1 MSEWNAE
8 TAEWYAEKYGDYPTN
23 RLAVNE
29 LDLLDHSSIVDVG
42 CGTGSA
48 LRHAASMTAGGKLIG
63 IDPVPRMI
71 EIAKELTKKYECKNR
86 IEYRVGSAEQLPI
99 DNDFAKYVFA
109 FDSIDHWQDIDKGL
123 REIKRILQPDGTFAI
138 VKDKSVPGA
147 KKAIKTLMKNLE
159 SAGFEISA
167 MKEISKEEI
176 NFLLLIC
183 STWK

>member
-1 MSEWNAE
+1 MPEWNAE

-29 LDLLDHSSIVDVG
+29 LALLDHSSLVDVG

-48 LRHAASMTAGGKLIG
+48 LRHAASMTAGGEFIG

-71 EIAKELTKKYECKNR
+71 EIARELTEEHKFKNR
-86 IEYRVGSAEQLPI
+86 IKYRVGSAEQLPV

-109 FDSIDHWQDIDKGL
+109 FDSMDHWQDIDKGL
-123 REIKRILQPDGTFAI
+123 REIKRILRPDGTFAI

-147 KKAIKTLMKNLE
+147 NKAIGTLVKSLE
-159 SAGFEISA
+159 SAGFEISVR
-167 MKEISKEEI
+167 KEISRVKI
-176 NFLLLIC
+176 SFLLLIC
-183 STWK
+183 STLK